1 MSQYIS
7 GLLCSLILVGYS
19 TSAIAM
25 NDVPNPGNLKKDN
38 VPTEKNNEP
47 TRQNGQEA
55 RPANGPGQ
63 SAACTGAAE
72 TAINACQEYLNEDLE
87 STITTKSSGNLPEE
101 IKRANIEMRIA
112 LAKSF
117 RGQTSCS
124 KKAAACSQACAG
136 QGVEQSRCAKTRD
149 QAVDKHRNFKSRAS
163 SAIVANENLLKSIA
177 GNPSSDQPEEP
188 VAGGGAV
195 GGLAGGIVGGGAT
208 PEIPT
213 PQVNPQSVPAQTET
227 VQAPPVEKTA
237 EQQKEERREK
247 RAEERRQERIDA
259 LGKAFMSLNQQ
270 QPLGQALQEKTMA
283 TPAQQA
289 AATAAAKVGAKN
301 APVAKEK
308 DEDDNGRAG
317 FNAMAKKNLQTRKA
331 LAAAMGLNADNLQGA
346 AIHPIPNG
354 ASGSGGGGIG
364 ADGRFEGFSG
374 GGATLDPVVET
385 QRPSDL
391 PQNFRLGAPSAGG
404 GGDSASNPGAQPQK
418 RAPARQYAGRGDHD
432 DSPGRGPAG
441 LSPASIEIRT
451 QAADIWM
458 VMSSAFHRRCAEGR
472 LMDCAEH
479 LPK

>member
-1 MSQYIS
+1 MSHYIA

-25 NDVPNPGNLKKDN
+25 NDVPNPGSLKKDN
-38 VPTEKNNEP
+38 VPTEKNLEP
-47 TRQNGQEA
+47 ARQNGQEA

-72 TAINACQEYLNEDLE
+72 TAVNACQEYINEDLE
-87 STITTKSSGNLPEE
+87 STINTKSSGNLPEE

-112 LAKSF
+112 IAKSF

-136 QGVEQSRCAKTRD
+136 QLEQVRCSKARD
-149 QAVDKHRNFKSRAS
+149 QAVAKHRNFHSRAS
-163 SAIVANENLLKSIA
+163 SAIADNEAVLKSIA
-177 GNPSSDQPEEP
+177 GNPNPDPAAEP
-188 VAGGGAV
+188 AIGGVGG
-195 GGLAGGIVGGGAT
+195 GGLAGGITNAT
-208 PEIPT
+208 PESPAPQVTPQSAPT
-213 PQVNPQSVPAQTET
+213 PATT
-227 VQAPPVEKTA
+227 VQAPPAEKTA
-237 EQQKEERREK
+237 EQMKEERREK

-270 QPLGQALQEKTMA
+270 QPLGQALQEKTAA
-283 TPAQQA
+283 TPEQQA
-289 AATAAAKVGAKN
+289 AAAAVAKVAAKN
-301 APVAKEK
+301 APSANEK
-308 DEDDNGRAG
+308 NEDEIGRAG
-317 FNAMAKKNLQTRKA
+317 FNAMAKKNLQARKA

-346 AIHPIPNG
+346 TIHPIPNG

-374 GGATLDPVVET
+374 GGATLDPVVEV

-404 GGDSASNPGAQPQK
+404 GGGGDSAPNPDAQPQK